1 MTGDLTGSIIANTYK
16 DLLKI
21 DAATSNNGL
30 TGALRTVQDGGGT
43 AGPLQLSTAQ
53 LNVTGQFAIGGTVL
67 TATVSQLNDI
77 AATAFETLT
86 DANQTILLTEGGTSV
101 SSVTTSGTIKVNPDL
116 SISSIT
122 ASIGSFTTSVS
133 ATNFVAATGSFTT
146 KVSGVAA
153 EFSGNV
159 SANNVYAATN
169 VFVGG
174 TAVPSAAAITSI
186 NNAHTSTNN
195 ALVAASAALATSI
208 ATANTR
214 ITSVSDFAV
223 ALSATL
229 ATSIAN
235 VSSTMATSINTANAR
250 ITSVSDFAVALSGT
264 LATSIGTANT
274 RITSVSDFAV
284 ALSGTLATSIGT
296 ANTRITSVSDFAV
309 ALSAT
314 LAASIGNQ
322 LPKAGGAMTGVLSA
336 TDVYVS
342 ALAVGTN
349 SLLGKDIHIEKSA
362 VADIQALTDGTN
374 ISVDLNA
381 GQNFTVTLAGN
392 RTLDNPTNCVAGQ
405 VGSIFVVQDGTGS
418 RTLAYG
424 TSWDFP
430 AGEAPVLSTDAAA
443 VDRIDYIVH
452 TSTDVHAVL
461 TKAYS

>member
-30 TGALRTVQDGGGT
+30 TGTLRTVQDGGGT

-53 LNVTGQFAIGGTVL
+53 LNVTGQFAVNGTVL

-77 AATAFETLT
+77 AATSFETLT
-86 DANQTILLTEGGTSV
+86 DANQTILLTENGASV

-153 EFSGNV
+153 EFSGDV

-169 VFVGG
+169 IYIAG
-174 TAVPSAAAITSI
+174 TAIPNAEAVASVSARITSIGTVITSI
-186 NNAHTSTNN
+186 NSAHTSTTNR
-195 ALVAASAALATSI
+195 LVTASAALATSI
-208 ATANTR
+208 ANVSAAMATSIDNSNTN
-214 ITSVSDFAV
+214 ITTLTNARTSINAAHTSTTDRLV
-223 ALSATL
+223 ATSAAL

-235 VSSTMATSINTANAR
+235 VSSTMATSIAN
-250 ITSVSDFAVALSGT
+250 VS
-264 LATSIGTANT
+264 
-274 RITSVSDFAV
+274 
-284 ALSGTLATSIGT
+284 
-296 ANTRITSVSDFAV
+296 
-309 ALSAT
+309 SA
-314 LAASIGNQ
+314 LAASIGNH

-342 ALAVGTN
+342 ALAVGAN
-349 SLLGKDIHIEKSA
+349 SLLGKDIHIEKAA

-374 ISVDLNA
+374 ITVDFNV

-392 RTLDNPTNCVAGQ
+392 RTLSNPDNCVAGQ

-443 VDRIDYIVH
+443 IDRIDYIVH

>member
-53 LNVTGQFAIGGTVL
+53 LNVTGQFAVNGTVL

-77 AATAFETLT
+77 AAGSFETIT
-86 DANQTILLTEGGTSV
+86 DANQTVLITEGGVSV
-101 SSVTTSGTIKVNPDL
+101 STASTSASLRVNPDL

-153 EFSGNV
+153 EFSGDV

-169 VFVGG
+169 IFVGG
-174 TAVPSAAAITSI
+174 TEIPNAAALTSI
-186 NNAHTSTNN
+186 NAAHTSTNN
-195 ALVAASAALATSI
+195 ALVAASAA
-208 ATANTR
+208 
-214 ITSVSDFAV
+214 
-223 ALSATL
+223 
-229 ATSIAN
+229 
-235 VSSTMATSINTANAR
+235 
-250 ITSVSDFAVALSGT
+250 

-284 ALSGTLATSIGT
+284 ALSATLAASIANVSSTMATSINTANTRITSVSDFAVALSATLATSIGT

-314 LAASIGNQ
+314 LAASIANVSSTMATSIGTR
-322 LPKAGGAMTGVLSA
+322 LPLAGGTLTGILSA

-342 ALAVGTN
+342 ALAVGAN
-349 SLLGKDIHIEKSA
+349 SLLGKDIHIEKAA

-374 ISVDLNA
+374 IAVDLNT

-392 RTLDNPTNCVAGQ
+392 RTLSNPTNCVAGQ

-430 AGEAPVLSTDAAA
+430 AGEAPTLSTDAAA
-443 VDRIDYIVH
+443 IDRIDYIVH

>member
-30 TGALRTVQDGGGT
+30 TGTLRNVQDGGGT

-53 LNVTGQFAIGGTVL
+53 LNVTGQFAVNGTVL

-77 AATAFETLT
+77 AAGSFETIT
-86 DANQTILLTEGGTSV
+86 DANQTVLITEGGVSV
-101 SSVTTSGTIKVNPDL
+101 STASTSASLRVNPDL
-116 SISSIT
+116 SISSVT

-159 SANNVYAATN
+159 SANNLYAATN
-169 VFVGG
+169 IYIAG
-174 TAVPSAAAITSI
+174 TEIPNAEAVASVSARITSIGTVITSI
-186 NNAHTSTNN
+186 NSAHTSTTNR
-195 ALVAASAALATSI
+195 LVTASAALATSI
-208 ATANTR
+208 ANVSAAMATSIDNSNTNITTLTNAR
-214 ITSVSDFAV
+214 TSINAAHTSTTDRLVATSAALATSVANVS
-223 ALSATL
+223 STM

-235 VSSTMATSINTANAR
+235 VSSTMATSI
-250 ITSVSDFAVALSGT
+250 
-264 LATSIGTANT
+264 
-274 RITSVSDFAV
+274 
-284 ALSGTLATSIGT
+284 
-296 ANTRITSVSDFAV
+296 
-309 ALSAT
+309 
-314 LAASIGNQ
+314 GNH

-374 ISVDLNA
+374 ISIDFNV

-430 AGEAPVLSTDAAA
+430 AGEAPTLTTDADAI
-443 VDRIDYIVH
+443 DRIDYIVH

>member
-1 MTGDLTGSIIANTYK
+1 M
-16 DLLKI
+16 
-21 DAATSNNGL
+21 
-30 TGALRTVQDGGGT
+30 
-43 AGPLQLSTAQ
+43 
-53 LNVTGQFAIGGTVL
+53 
-67 TATVSQLNDI
+67 
-77 AATAFETLT
+77 
-86 DANQTILLTEGGTSV
+86 
-101 SSVTTSGTIKVNPDL
+101 
-116 SISSIT
+116 
-122 ASIGSFTTSVS
+122 
-133 ATNFVAATGSFTT
+133 
-146 KVSGVAA
+146 
-153 EFSGNV
+153 
-159 SANNVYAATN
+159 
-169 VFVGG
+169 
-174 TAVPSAAAITSI
+174 
-186 NNAHTSTNN
+186 
-195 ALVAASAALATSI
+195 
-208 ATANTR
+208 
-214 ITSVSDFAV
+214 

-235 VSSTMATSINTANAR
+235 VSSTMATSINTANA
-250 ITSVSDFAVALSGT
+250 
-264 LATSIGTANT
+264 

-362 VADIQALTDGTN
+362 VADVQALTDGTN
-374 ISVDLNA
+374 ISIDFNV

-443 VDRIDYIVH
+443 IDRIDYIVH

>member
-30 TGALRTVQDGGGT
+30 TGSLRNVQDGGGT

-77 AATAFETLT
+77 AAGSFETLT
-86 DANQTILLTEGGTSV
+86 DGNETILFTVDGTSV
-101 SSVTTSGTIKVNPDL
+101 SSITTSGTVKVNPDL

-153 EFSGNV
+153 EFSGDV

-169 VFVGG
+169 IYIAG
-174 TAVPSAAAITSI
+174 TAIPNAEAVASVSARITSIGTVITSI
-186 NNAHTSTNN
+186 NAAHTSTTNQ
-195 ALVAASAALATSI
+195 LVATSAALATSI
-208 ATANTR
+208 AN
-214 ITSVSDFAV
+214 VSA
-223 ALSATL
+223 AL

-235 VSSTMATSINTANAR
+235 VSAAMATSIGTTNTR
-250 ITSVSDFAVALSGT
+250 IAQTSTD
-264 LATSIGTANT
+264 LATSIGTTNT
-274 RITSVSDFAV
+274 RIAQTSTD
-284 ALSGTLATSIGT
+284 
-296 ANTRITSVSDFAV
+296 
-309 ALSAT
+309 
-314 LAASIGNQ
+314 LAASIGTTNTRIAQ
-322 LPKAGGAMTGVLSA
+322 TSTDLAASIGTRLPLAGGTLTGILSA

-374 ISVDLNA
+374 ISVDFNV

-443 VDRIDYIVH
+443 IDRIDYIVH

>member
-30 TGALRTVQDGGGT
+30 TGTLRTVQDGGGT

-53 LNVTGQFAIGGTVL
+53 LNVTGQFAVNGTVL

-77 AATAFETLT
+77 AAGSFETIT
-86 DANQTILLTEGGTSV
+86 DANQTVLITSDGVSV
-101 SSVTTSGTIKVNPDL
+101 STASTSASLKVNPDL

-159 SANNVYAATN
+159 SANNLYAATN
-169 VFVGG
+169 IYIAG
-174 TAVPSAAAITSI
+174 TAIPNAEAVASVSARITSIGTVITSI
-186 NNAHTSTNN
+186 NSAHTSTTNR
-195 ALVAASAALATSI
+195 LVTASAA
-208 ATANTR
+208 
-214 ITSVSDFAV
+214 
-223 ALSATL
+223 L

-235 VSSTMATSINTANAR
+235 VSSTMATSIDNSNTNITTLTNAR
-250 ITSVSDFAVALSGT
+250 TSINAAHTSTTDRLVATSAA
-264 LATSIGTANT
+264 LATSVAN
-274 RITSVSDFAV
+274 VS
-284 ALSGTLATSIGT
+284 STMATSI
-296 ANTRITSVSDFAV
+296 ANVS
-309 ALSAT
+309 SA
-314 LAASIGNQ
+314 LAASIGNH

-443 VDRIDYIVH
+443 IDRIDYIVH